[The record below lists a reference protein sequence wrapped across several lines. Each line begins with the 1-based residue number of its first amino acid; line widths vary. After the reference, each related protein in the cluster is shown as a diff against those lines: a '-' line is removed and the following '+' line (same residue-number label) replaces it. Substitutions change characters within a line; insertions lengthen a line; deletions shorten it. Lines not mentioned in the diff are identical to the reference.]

1 MEIVSEMSDDKIK
14 LETIRSRFVTD
25 FIKMHWL
32 ISVIDFHTKLI
43 DFLYFY
49 KLMMYQSKILEN
61 RLLLYILTPNCIAIC
76 TA

>member
-1 MEIVSEMSDDKIK
+1 MDYVNCKPHLPWKSFLSDDKIK

-43 DFLYFY
+43 DFLFFIS
-49 KLMMYQSKILEN
+49 L
-61 RLLLYILTPNCIAIC
+61 
-76 TA
+76 